1 MSSARRRSREL
12 ALQGLYQ
19 WQYTGV
25 TPAQVLTNL
34 SEIKGYEKADRAFL
48 ESELRGVIGEAGTLR
63 GHLEPLADRKWDEV
77 SPIERSILL
86 IGAWELLHC
95 PDIPYRAT
103 LNEAVELGKRFGGTE
118 GHKYVNGVLDKLAK
132 SVRPGEVGARR
143 EGPPRRQ
150 NPTKG

>member
-25 TPAQVLTNL
+25 TPSQVLTNL

-48 ESELRGVIGEAGTLR
+48 ESELRGVIDEAGTLR
-63 GHLEPLADRKWDEV
+63 GHLEPLADRKWEEV

-103 LNEAVELGKRFGGTE
+103 LNEAIELGKRFGATE

-132 SVRPGEVGARR
+132 SVRPDEVASRA
-143 EGPPRRQ
+143 E
-150 NPTKG
+150 KGKRA

>member
-25 TPAQVLTNL
+25 TPSQVLSNL

-48 ESELRGVIGEAGTLR
+48 ESELRGVIDAAGTLR
-63 GHLEPLADRKWDEV
+63 EHLEPLADRKWGEL

-103 LNEAVELGKRFGGTE
+103 LNEAIELGKRFGATE

-132 SVRPGEVGARR
+132 RVRPDEVASREQKARR
-143 EGPPRRQ
+143 A
-150 NPTKG
+150 